1 MEYKKMINRA
11 IIDDKKQKAIF
22 KYIDTLRNGK
32 QIKLMFGF
40 NWLAG
45 MRCVNFAYLQVGDV
59 IDEFGK
65 VRDIIELT
73 PEKNKG
79 HKKARYYV
87 NDELKAMIK
96 DYVND
101 YKLKDPARYL
111 FTSQKTR
118 KPYNRNSISKIFTA
132 IYKTFGLECSTHYGR
147 RHFITELLTNGVD
160 ITSVKTLVNHA
171 NVSMT
176 AKYYNENENMLKN
189 VVNSVKI

>member
-1 MEYKKMINRA
+1 MINRA
-11 IIDDKKQKAIF
+11 IITDKQQKAIF
-22 KYIDTLRNGK
+22 KYIETLRNGK
-32 QIKLMFGF
+32 QLKLMFGF

-45 MRCVNFAYLQVGDV
+45 MRCINFAYLQVGDV
-59 IDEFGK
+59 VDEFGK

-79 HKKARYYV
+79 SKKARYYV
-87 NDELKAMIK
+87 NDELKGMIK
-96 DYVND
+96 EYVND
-101 YKLKDPARYL
+101 YKLKDPTRYL

-147 RHFITELLTNGVD
+147 RHFITELLTNDVD
-160 ITSVKTLVNHA
+160 ITSVKTLVNHS

-176 AKYYNENENMLKN
+176 AKYYNEDENMLKN

>member
-1 MEYKKMINRA
+1 MINRA

-22 KYIDTLRNGK
+22 KYIDTMKNGK

-45 MRCVNFAYLQVGDV
+45 MRCINFAYLQVGDV

-96 DYVND
+96 DYVNY
-101 YKLKDPARYL
+101 YKLKDPERYL

-147 RHFITELLTNGVD
+147 RHFITELLVKGID
-160 ITSVKTLVNHA
+160 LTSVMTLVNHSSP
-171 NVSMT
+171 SMT
-176 AKYYNENENMLKN
+176 SRYYNQNENMLKN

>member
-1 MEYKKMINRA
+1 MINRA
-11 IIDDKKQKAIF
+11 IITDKQQKAIF
-22 KYIDTLRNGK
+22 KYIETLRNGK
-32 QIKLMFGF
+32 QLKLMFGF
-40 NWLAG
+40 NWLSG
-45 MRCVNFAYLQVGDV
+45 MRCINFAYLQLGDV

-79 HKKARYYV
+79 SKKARYYV

-96 DYVND
+96 DYVD
-101 YKLKDPARYL
+101 DHKLKDPARYL
-111 FTSQKTR
+111 FVSQKTR
-118 KPYNRNSISKIFTA
+118 KPYNRNSISKIFTS

-147 RHFITELLTNGVD
+147 RHFITELLTKGTD
-160 ITSVKTLVNHA
+160 IVSVKTLVNHS

-176 AKYYNENENMLKN
+176 AKYYNEDENMLKN

>member
-1 MEYKKMINRA
+1 MECEKMINRA
-11 IIDDKKQKAIF
+11 IIDEKKQKAIF
-22 KYIDTLRNGK
+22 KYIDTMRNGK
-32 QIKLMFGF
+32 QLKLMFGF

-45 MRCVNFAYLQVGDV
+45 MRCINFAYLQLGDV

-79 HKKARYYV
+79 SKKARYYV

-96 DYVND
+96 EYVNE
-101 YKLKDPARYL
+101 YKLKDSTRYL
-111 FTSQKTR
+111 FVSQKTR
-118 KPYNRNSISKIFTA
+118 KPYNRNSLSKIFTA

-176 AKYYNENENMLKN
+176 AKYYNEDENMLKN

>member
-1 MEYKKMINRA
+1 MIKMINRA
-11 IIDDKKQKAIF
+11 IITDKQQKAIF
-22 KYIDTLRNGK
+22 KYIETLRNGK
-32 QIKLMFGF
+32 QLKLMFGF
-40 NWLAG
+40 NWLSG
-45 MRCVNFAYLQVGDV
+45 MRCINFAYLQVGDV

-79 HKKARYYV
+79 NKKARYYV

-96 DYVND
+96 DYVKD
-101 YKLKDPARYL
+101 YMLKDPKKYL
-111 FTSQKTR
+111 FLSQKTR
-118 KPYNRNSISKIFTA
+118 KPYNRNSISKMFTA

-147 RHFITELLTNGVD
+147 RHFITELLTKGTD
-160 ITSVKTLVNHA
+160 IVSVKTLVNHS

-176 AKYYNENENMLKN
+176 AKYYNEDENMLKN

>member
-11 IIDDKKQKAIF
+11 IIDDKQQKAIF
-22 KYIDTLRNGK
+22 KYIETLRNGK
-32 QIKLMFGF
+32 QLKLMFGF
-40 NWLAG
+40 NWLSG
-45 MRCVNFAYLQVGDV
+45 MRCINFAYLQVGDV

-65 VRDIIELT
+65 VRDIIELS

-96 DYVND
+96 DYVKD

-118 KPYNRNSISKIFTA
+118 KPYNRNSISKIFTS

-147 RHFITELLTNGVD
+147 RHFITELLTKGTD
-160 ITSVKTLVNHA
+160 IVSVKTLVNHS

-176 AKYYNENENMLKN
+176 AKYYNEDENMLKN
-189 VVNSVKI
+189 VVNTVKI

>member
-1 MEYKKMINRA
+1 MINRA

-65 VRDIIELT
+65 VRDIIELS

-101 YKLKDPARYL
+101 YKLKDTARYL

-176 AKYYNENENMLKN
+176 AKYYNEDENMLKN

>member
-1 MEYKKMINRA
+1 MERKKMINRA
-11 IIDDKKQKAIF
+11 IIDEKKQKAIF
-22 KYIDTLRNGK
+22 KYIDTMRNGK
-32 QIKLMFGF
+32 QLKLMFGF

-45 MRCVNFAYLQVGDV
+45 MRCINFAYLQLGDV

-79 HKKARYYV
+79 SKKARYYV

-96 DYVND
+96 EYVNE
-101 YKLKDPARYL
+101 YKLKDSTRYL
-111 FTSQKTR
+111 FVSQKTR
-118 KPYNRNSISKIFTA
+118 KPYNRNSLSKIFTA

-176 AKYYNENENMLKN
+176 AKYYNEDENMLKN

>member
-11 IIDDKKQKAIF
+11 IIDGKKQKAIF

-32 QIKLMFGF
+32 QIMLMFGF

-45 MRCVNFAYLQVGDV
+45 MRCINFAYLQVGDV

-96 DYVND
+96 DYVD
-101 YKLKDPARYL
+101 DHKLKDPARYL
-111 FTSQKTR
+111 FVSQKTR
-118 KPYNRNSISKIFTA
+118 KPYNRNSISKIFTS

-147 RHFITELLTNGVD
+147 RHFITELLTKGTD
-160 ITSVKTLVNHA
+160 IVSVKTLVNHS

-176 AKYYNENENMLKN
+176 AKYYNEDENMLKN

>member
-1 MEYKKMINRA
+1 MINRA

-45 MRCVNFAYLQVGDV
+45 LRCVNFAYLQVGDV

-65 VRDIIELT
+65 VRDIIELS

-79 HKKARYYV
+79 CKKARYYV
-87 NDELKAMIK
+87 NDELKGMIK
-96 DYVND
+96 EYINE

-132 IYKTFGLECSTHYGR
+132 IYKTFGMECSTHYGR

-176 AKYYNENENMLKN
+176 AKYYNEDENMLKN
-189 VVNSVKI
+189 VVNSVRI